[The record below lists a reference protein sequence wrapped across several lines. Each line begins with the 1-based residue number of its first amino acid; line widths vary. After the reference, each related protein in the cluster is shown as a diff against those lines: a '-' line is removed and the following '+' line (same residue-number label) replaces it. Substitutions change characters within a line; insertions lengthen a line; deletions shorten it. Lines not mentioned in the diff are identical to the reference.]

1 MNRNL
6 INTLANIYYE
16 RLPKWLLKIIDPFV
30 EPAYSIIH
38 RIGSIVSDIFP
49 SVSLFKVNGNA
60 NSPDLTLL
68 IAGKAV
74 TFQFLLDRI
83 YHSEPKAI
91 REGKRLI
98 WGIPSPAKSQVN
110 AILVEADRCFSR
122 FLSQRGFVA
131 IPEWVLFTMDISKPA
146 EEILERW
153 EKRAGENIRKVRK
166 HHYVYEAV
174 CDHEKL
180 HFFYHRMFLPYIR
193 SRFGKSALVSFG
205 YMENLMQ
212 RGALLLVKR
221 ETEYVSGILIS
232 TATSIPM
239 VAFLG
244 VKDGRKDYVVKGA
257 ITALYYYTILWAKE
271 RGYTKLDFGH
281 CRPILNDGLFLFK
294 KRLGMRIH
302 RSPRKH
308 RALYISVDRLK
319 PYHPY
324 LEQFFINNPLIYEDK
339 GQLKGALFVP
349 GNDQSIRQEVENL
362 KRKYSI
368 PGLKGFTVTPLDS
381 SITETFK

>member
-6 INTLANIYYE
+6 INTLTNIYYE
-16 RLPKWLLKIIDPFV
+16 HLPKWLLKITDPFV
-30 EPAYSIIH
+30 EPAYSSIH
-38 RIGSIVSDIFP
+38 RIYSIVSDIFP
-49 SVSLFKVNGNA
+49 SVSLFKVNGSTN
-60 NSPDLTLL
+60 NPDLTLL
-68 IAGKAV
+68 IAGKRTA
-74 TFQFLLDRI
+74 FQFLLDRI

-98 WGIPSPAKSQVN
+98 WNILSPDKSQVN
-110 AILVEADRCFSR
+110 TILIEADRCFSR

-131 IPEWVLFTMDISKPA
+131 IPEWILFTMDISKPA
-146 EEILERW
+146 EEILEIW
-153 EKRAGENIRKVRK
+153 KKRERENVRKVRK

-180 HFFYHRMFLPYIR
+180 HFFYHRMFLPYII

-212 RGALLLVKR
+212 RGVLLLIKR

-244 VKDGRKDYVVKGA
+244 VKDGRKDYVEKGA
-257 ITALYYYTILWAKE
+257 ISALYYYTIIWAKE

-281 CRPILNDGLFLFK
+281 CRPILNDGLFLYK

-308 RALYISVDRLK
+308 RALYISTDRLK

-324 LEQFFINNPLIYEDK
+324 LEQFFINNPLVYEDK
-339 GQLKGALFVP
+339 GQLKGLLFVL

-368 PGLKGFTVTPLDS
+368 PGLKGFTVVPLDN
-381 SITETFK
+381 SIIETFK